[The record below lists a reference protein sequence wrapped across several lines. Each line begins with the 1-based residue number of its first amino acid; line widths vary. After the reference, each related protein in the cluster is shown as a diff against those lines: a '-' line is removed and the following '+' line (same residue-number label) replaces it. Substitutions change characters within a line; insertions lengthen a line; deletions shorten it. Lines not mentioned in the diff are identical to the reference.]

1 MYKKKR
7 GFTLVETSIYLSILA
22 VVLTIFLQSFNFLK
36 AIKDNIIIEKD
47 INKIHLFLM
56 LGKSISKEKEVGGK
70 IEYDEEKKVLLY
82 KTRYSFD
89 ERDEQVSV
97 SESLENVTIENIN
110 GKAKSLLINEKGS
123 ITTPCTISIKDNR
136 GIEHKIT
143 INIGGGSID
152 VKE

>member
-36 AIKDNIIIEKD
+36 SIKDNIIEKD
-47 INKIHLFLM
+47 INKIHSFLM

-143 INIGGGSID
+143 INIGGSID

>member
-47 INKIHLFLM
+47 INKIHSFLM

-97 SESLENVTIENIN
+97 SESLENVTI
-110 GKAKSLLINEKGS
+110 
-123 ITTPCTISIKDNR
+123 
-136 GIEHKIT
+136 
-143 INIGGGSID
+143 
-152 VKE
+152 